1 MTFDPNQPNPGQ
13 SPALFPAGA
22 LVNFTRLKTIINADH
37 IFNDTAAANDGIH
50 RQVTLANRENPTPPL
65 VAGANTMV
73 FSKSTVGVSD
83 LWFCNNVVNYQ
94 ISWRE
99 LSGVVNGVNDGTF
112 TVVAAI
118 PTNCYGY
125 VYFFKARTIQAGTF
139 LSDTSLTA
147 GFAYGMK
154 LQTGQG
160 ISNMLQIGN
169 DNSNLNTPGLNLTVL
184 AATSAFNGNWNYR
197 IFYRKYA

>member
-1 MTFDPNQPNPGQ
+1 MTFDPNQPNAGQ
-13 SPALFPAGA
+13 SPALLPAGA
-22 LVNFTRLKTIINADH
+22 FINFTRLKTIINADH

-50 RQVTLANRENPTPPL
+50 RQVTLANRENPSSLP
-65 VAGANTMV
+65 AGANSMV
-73 FSKSTVGVSD
+73 FSKSTVGVND
-83 LWFCNNVVNYQ
+83 LWFYNDVVNYQ

-99 LSGVVNGVNDGTF
+99 LSGIVNGVNATTF

-139 LSDTSLTA
+139 VSDASLTA
-147 GFAYGMK
+147 GFSYGMK
-154 LQTGQG
+154 LQSGQG

-169 DNSNLNTPGLNLTVL
+169 DNSNLGSPGLNLTVL
-184 AATSAFNGNWNYR
+184 SATAAFDGNWNYR